1 MRWILSPLLCLELEA
16 MFTRLQIE
24 EGLKLLRQFDNIIQ
38 RVASSIVETH
48 PEIPSLSFGHRIVT
62 NVCFLVL

>member
-1 MRWILSPLLCLELEA
+1 

-24 EGLKLLRQFDNIIQ
+24 EGLKLFRQFDNIIQ
-38 RVASSIVETH
+38 RLASSIVETH